1 VYYCLDGMKK
11 FREMGDTKMK
21 SLVYE
26 IEVLG
31 RNRIDIND
39 PAKKHPLK
47 SLTGNFSELHLVSL
61 MYTGFRMIAPTMD
74 TGIALSLQANFQYA
88 REPVNRIKSRQFGGS
103 LTPPPSGSSRS
114 ILRLCA

>member
-1 VYYCLDGMKK
+1 MDAVYYCLDGMKK

-31 RNRIDIND
+31 RNGLDIND

-47 SLTGNFSELHLVSL
+47 SLTGNFSGLHLVSL

-74 TGIALSLQANFQYA
+74 TCIALSLEYA
-88 REPVNRIKSRQFGGS
+88 EAE
-103 LTPPPSGSSRS
+103 
-114 ILRLCA
+114 RLAGIM